1 VDSQGGKADLSLAP
15 AADDRPDAK
24 SSGRLFFGMTGEL
37 EEKLSRLRTLLE
49 QQRMDAVWLA
59 GAGNLSWLLAG
70 GDAVVSLTGPPVAR
84 ALVTAADARL
94 FAPEFERDR
103 LEAEEL
109 PEGLPIVYLPWEEP
123 EAFDQAR
130 MALSSPER
138 TLSDE
143 PLPGANR
150 HDFWW
155 QRVPLLPEE
164 VERYRALGT
173 DAAIAVGSV
182 MRGLEPGLTEHEIAG
197 AVARALRSRGI
208 QPAVLLVGGDIRLKR
223 FRHPIPSF
231 EPVHDRVMVVVCGR
245 RHGLYANLTRLAAF
259 TPLGA
264 QEAHLY
270 QALLEIEAAAL
281 ACTRHGRFMRDVL
294 AALQNAYAEHHQ
306 PLAWKHHHQGGPTG
320 YYTRDFL
327 ATPTE
332 DRIVAAGS
340 AYAWNPSLPGLKVED
355 TTLLTRQGL
364 EVLTFDPEW
373 PATAVAGLSR
383 PQVLQLG

>member
-1 VDSQGGKADLSLAP
+1 VDSQGGQTDLSPPLTAT
-15 AADDRPDAK
+15 DRPDAK

-37 EEKLSRLRTLLE
+37 DEKLTRLRKLLE
-49 QQRMDAVWLA
+49 QQRMDAAWLA

-84 ALVTAADARL
+84 ALVTADDARL
-94 FAPEFERDR
+94 FVPEIERDR

-123 EAFDQAR
+123 NAFDQAR
-130 MALSSPER
+130 SALVSPER

-143 PLPGANR
+143 PIPGLTR
-150 HDFWW
+150 HDFWR
-155 QRVPLLPEE
+155 QRVPLLAEE

-173 DAAIAVGSV
+173 DAASAVGSV
-182 MRGLEPGLTEHEIAG
+182 MRRLEPGLTEHEIAG
-197 AVARALRSRGI
+197 EVARALRRRGI
-208 QPAVLLVGGDIRLKR
+208 QPAVLLVGGDTRLKR
-223 FRHPIPSF
+223 FRHPMPSA

-270 QALLEIEAAAL
+270 QAVLEIEAAAL
-281 ACTRHGRFMRDVL
+281 ACTHHGRFMRDVL
-294 AALQNAYAEHHQ
+294 AALQNAYAEHHH

-327 ATPTE
+327 ATPSD
-332 DRIVAAGS
+332 DRVVVAGS

-355 TTLLTRQGL
+355 TVLLTRQGL
-364 EVLTFDPEW
+364 EVLTVDPEW
-373 PATAVAGLSR
+373 PTATVAGLSR
-383 PQVLQLG
+383 PEVLELG